1 MTNKQ
6 QQMVVDSVIEF
17 CQKQMENDS
26 SIHKGVYLSIIKFC
40 QEQITEESEIHWKT
54 TLVTAKPMEMASNKQ
69 QTVVEWLHQE
79 MLKPNLSMKE
89 ILEQAKEIDKEQKE
103 KLSAS
108 WAKSREQ
115 TREAAMHIG
124 FTRGFMSGID
134 CYEDYYEELNR
145 TQLDED
151 EFTRNYITD
160 RFEETNGENKL

>member
-40 QEQITEESEIHWKT
+40 QEQITAESEIHWKT
-54 TLVTAKPMEMASNKQ
+54 TLVTAKPMEMTSNKQ

-89 ILEQAKEIDKEQKE
+89 ILEQAKEMEKERTINFAEDWYFNGSVMMKKIDVKSTIEQ
-103 KLSAS
+103 
-108 WAKSREQ
+108 
-115 TREAAMHIG
+115 H
-124 FTRGFMSGID
+124 
-134 CYEDYYEELNR
+134 YN
-145 TQLDED
+145 
-151 EFTRNYITD
+151 
-160 RFEETNGENKL
+160 ETYGENKQ